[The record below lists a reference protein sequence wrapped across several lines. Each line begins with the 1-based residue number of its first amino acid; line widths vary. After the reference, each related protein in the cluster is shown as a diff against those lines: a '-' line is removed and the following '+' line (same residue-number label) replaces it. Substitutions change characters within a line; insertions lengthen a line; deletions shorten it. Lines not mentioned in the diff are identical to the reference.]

1 MSDGFET
8 ERAGGTFVLTAHGRW
23 EIEAVARFDGALRAL
38 DPGPCRKARLDL
50 AKVESLD
57 STGAWAV
64 HRTREALRA
73 RGLTV
78 EILGANEAHDALI
91 ERIADAHPGK
101 EAPPAPPGSLRQ
113 LVERVGASTV
123 AIAVEIRNLVD
134 FLGLIVIAIG
144 RSILRPK
151 RIRMTSVVA
160 NMERSGLNALPIVGL
175 LSFLI
180 GVVLAYQGVDQL
192 TRFGAEIFSIN
203 LLAVSML
210 REIGVLMTAILI
222 AGRSGSAFTAQI
234 GTMKVNQE
242 IDAMSTLGL
251 DPIEVLVLP
260 RILALVITLPLLA
273 FYSGMVGMLGG
284 AIALILLLDMSPAQF
299 LIQLNAAIPVWTFW
313 VGIIK
318 APFFAFA
325 IALIGCY
332 EGLRVSGSAESVG
345 RLTTQSVV
353 EAIFLVLV
361 LDAAFS
367 ILFSSIGI

>member
-8 ERAGGTFVLTAHGRW
+8 ERAGSIFVLTARGRW
-23 EIEAVARFDGALRAL
+23 EIETVARFDTALRAV
-38 DPGPCRKARLDL
+38 DPGPCREARLDL
-50 AKVESLD
+50 AKVVALD

-64 HRTREALRA
+64 YRTGEALRA
-73 RGLTV
+73 RGIAV
-78 EILGANEAHDALI
+78 EILAANPAHDALI
-91 ERIADAHPGK
+91 KRVADAHPG
-101 EAPPAPPGSLRQ
+101 EEPTPEPPGGFRAM
-113 LVERVGASTV
+113 VERVGASTI
-123 AIAVEIRNLVD
+123 AIAGEITSLIA
-134 FLGLIVIAIG
+134 FLGLVVIAIG
-144 RSILRPK
+144 RSMVRPG
-151 RIRMTSVVA
+151 RIRITSVVA

-192 TRFGAEIFSIN
+192 TRFGAEIFAIN

-222 AGRSGSAFTAQI
+222 AGRSGSAYTAQI

-251 DPIEVLVLP
+251 DPVEVLVLP
-260 RILALVITLPLLA
+260 RIFALVITLPLLA
-273 FYSGMVGMLGG
+273 FYADMVGLMGG
-284 AIALILLLDMSPAQF
+284 AIALMLLLDMSPTQF
-299 LIQLNAAIPVWTFW
+299 LIQLNAAIPLWTFW
-313 VGIIK
+313 IGIIK
-318 APFFAFA
+318 APFFAFV
-325 IALIGCY
+325 ISLIGCY

-353 EAIFLVLV
+353 EAIFLVIV

>member
-1 MSDGFET
+1 LSDGFET
-8 ERAGGTFVLTAHGRW
+8 ERADSAFVLTARGRW
-23 EIEAVARFDGALRAL
+23 EIETVARFDAALREL

-50 AKVESLD
+50 AKVEALD
-57 STGAWAV
+57 STGAWAI

-73 RGLTV
+73 RGLAV
-78 EILGANEAHDALI
+78 EILGAKAAHSALI
-91 ERIADAHPGK
+91 ERVAAAHPS
-101 EAPPAPPGSLRQ
+101 EEPAPPPHGGFRA
-113 LVERVGASTV
+113 LVERVGASTIWMVDEAKSVV
-123 AIAVEIRNLVD
+123 A
-134 FLGLIVIAIG
+134 FLGLVTIAIG
-144 RSILRPK
+144 RSALRPK

-260 RILALVITLPLLA
+260 RIFALVITLPLLA
-273 FYSGMVGMLGG
+273 FYADMVGMLGG
-284 AIALILLLDMSPAQF
+284 GIALMLLLDMSPAQF
-299 LIQLNAAIPVWTFW
+299 LIQLNAAIPLWTFW

-361 LDAAFS
+361 LDASFS

>member
-23 EIEAVARFDGALRAL
+23 EIEAVARFDAALRAV
-38 DPGPCRKARLDL
+38 DPGPCRKVRLDL
-50 AKVESLD
+50 AKVKTLD
-57 STGAWAV
+57 STGAWVV
-64 HRTREALRA
+64 HRTREALRG
-73 RGLTV
+73 RGLDV
-78 EILGANEAHDALI
+78 EIIGAKAAHNALI
-91 ERIADAHPGK
+91 ERVADSNPGE
-101 EAPPAPPGSLRQ
+101 EAATKRRSGIRAM
-113 LVERVGASTV
+113 VERVGIGTFATLDVTKNLIAFLGLVTV
-123 AIAVEIRNLVD
+123 AIA
-134 FLGLIVIAIG
+134 
-144 RSILRPK
+144 RSISRPR
-151 RIRMTSVVA
+151 RIRFTAVVA

-251 DPIEVLVLP
+251 DPMEVLVLP
-260 RILALVITLPLLA
+260 RIFALVITLPLLV
-273 FYSGMVGMLGG
+273 FYSDILGLLGG
-284 AIALILLLDMSPAQF
+284 AIALMVLLDMSPTQF
-299 LIQLNAAIPVWTFW
+299 LIQLNSAIPIGTFW

-353 EAIFLVLV
+353 EAIFLVLI
-361 LDAAFS
+361 LDAGFS

>member
-1 MSDGFET
+1 LSDGFET